1 MCTRPRAGFRRRA
14 FSLVELLV
22 VIGIMAVLVA
32 VLMPSLSTARRSAV
46 RTQCLSN
53 LRQMQIAQTAYAAAC
68 NHDLIA
74 AGRGSKDVQGSWIA
88 ALEPFSGTSLA
99 RRCPADESPHFDQ
112 PIPGVTPDAFR
123 ITSYG
128 INNYVSPT
136 HVPAG
141 STAVRKIT
149 QVKNSSAVIQ
159 FVELAETASYAGA
172 DHLHVQEFAQPAT
185 PQGVMAVIEK
195 QLAVGR
201 HGGRRGQ
208 WDGVLNYSFLDGH
221 AESLPVH
228 AVYRDASQNLF
239 IPAVAR

>member
-1 MCTRPRAGFRRRA
+1 MYTCSAGAPRRA

-22 VIGIMAVLVA
+22 VIGIIAVLLA
-32 VLMPSLSTARRSAV
+32 ILAPALSGARRSAV

-53 LRQMQIAQTAYAAAC
+53 LRQMQIAQIAYASAH

-74 AGRGSKDVQGSWIA
+74 AGRGSRDVQGSWIG
-88 ALEPFSGTSLA
+88 ALEPFSGATLA
-99 RRCPADESPHFDQ
+99 RRCPADQSPYFDQ

-123 ITSYG
+123 VTSYG

-141 STAVRKIT
+141 STPVRKIT

-172 DHLHVQEFAQPAT
+172 DHLHVQEFAQGGT
-185 PQGVMAVIEK
+185 PKAVLAIIEK
-195 QLAVGR
+195 QMAVGR

-221 AESLPVH
+221 AESLPAH
-228 AVYRDASQNLF
+228 AVYRDATRNLF

>member
-1 MCTRPRAGFRRRA
+1 MCTCPCAGARRRA

-22 VIGIMAVLVA
+22 VIGIIAMLLA
-32 VLMPSLSTARRSAV
+32 VLMPALSGARRSAV

-53 LRQMQIAQTAYAAAC
+53 LRQMQIAQTAYASAC

-74 AGRGSKDVQGSWIA
+74 PGRGSKDLQGSWIS
-88 ALEPFSGTSLA
+88 ALEPFSGTTLA
-99 RRCPADESPHFDQ
+99 RRCPADESPYFDQ

-123 ITSYG
+123 VTSYG
-128 INNYVSPT
+128 INNYVAPT
-136 HVPAG
+136 HVPPG
-141 STAVRKIT
+141 SRPVKKIT

-172 DHLHVQEFAQPAT
+172 DHLHVQEYAT
-185 PQGVMAVIEK
+185 ASAPEQVIAIINK
-195 QLAVGR
+195 QMPVGR
-201 HGGRRGQ
+201 HGGRRAQ

-228 AVYRDASQNLF
+228 AVYKDAAQNLF